1 MENNHLK
8 LFLDDIKR
16 LWDGLEMPQKF
27 GLLALS
33 IVTIFAA
40 AYFLMKSMEPDW
52 AVLYS
57 DLPETDIA
65 NIAESFKKN
74 GKAYKISDDKKTIL
88 VPSKDKDDMR
98 IFVAENSLI
107 DNQSP
112 GFELLDDMQLGST
125 DFKNKITKQLIFQG
139 ELTRSIEKIN
149 GIKSCRV
156 QLADPERSIFEDK
169 DEAPTASVMLI
180 LENGYRL
187 KASQVKAI
195 KNLVAYA
202 VPRMTP
208 DRVFITDQNGASL
221 SDEAGKNNNDME
233 TFKSNTEKQTS
244 AKVTQVLEKI
254 VGKGNVSVQVNTE
267 IDFNSTKATIET
279 YVPVGDDE
287 DSKKG
292 VLTSSQTEVE
302 TYENP
307 NQAPVNANVNAR
319 NLNYAKEKNSVNYS
333 VSKEVK
339 QIVYAPGSIKRMTI
353 AVAVNKVLTD
363 KEKEELQNLV
373 LSASGANYER
383 GDVITVSS
391 LQFEALAEEKQQ
403 QEALDKE
410 IRTQATVNYITKD
423 FGPLIVVLILG
434 LAALFIIRGVM
445 GKIGSGF
452 TGSQTVSG
460 QQSQPSQLP
469 PQFEP
474 QLPQLSED
482 LPEMSSASDTL
493 PKIEANLDPELE
505 RARMELNDT
514 IMANPA
520 EAARLLVSFIKE

>member
-8 LFLDDIKR
+8 LFLDDIKP

-57 DLPETDIA
+57 DLPETDVA

-74 GKAYKISDDKKTIL
+74 GQAYKVSDDKKTIL
-88 VPSKDKDDMR
+88 VPSKDKDEMR

-125 DFKNKITKQLIFQG
+125 DFKNKLTKQRIFQG

-287 DSKKG
+287 DNKKG

-445 GKIGSGF
+445 GKMGSF
-452 TGSQTVSG
+452 TGGVQSATG
-460 QQSQPSQLP
+460 QPAQPSQLP

-482 LPEMSSASDTL
+482 VPETALASDTL
-493 PKIEANLDPELE
+493 PKIEANIDPELE

-514 IMANPA
+514 IMADPA